1 MAKNDLWSRIYDEI
15 SDALDL
21 LDNTTALD
29 GSEDSLGQAELALVR
44 AREAMIADG
53 APRLIAEAPAMLEA
67 LREFL
72 CDQETMHEP
81 YRNEAIC
88 ERARAILARID
99 GAPTAQPAG
108 AIGEA
113 GAGVWRIITG
123 THCAELLYWSN
134 AEGWGN
140 LARSDAFTQ
149 AERESLNLPIGGQW
163 WFDSDSPDEC
173 QTCTEATETRAFPC
187 DECGHS
193 DEYGDA

>member
-21 LDNTTALD
+21 LDNTTALE
-29 GSEDSLGQAELALVR
+29 GSEDSLGQAELALAR

-67 LREFL
+67 LRE
-72 CDQETMHEP
+72 
-81 YRNEAIC
+81 
-88 ERARAILARID
+88 ARRMLVEDEGYKTYNPRIREFDAILARID
-99 GAPTAQPAG
+99 GTPTAQPAG
-108 AIGEA
+108 DIGEA

-123 THCAELLYWSN
+123 THCAELLYWST

>member
-1 MAKNDLWSRIYDEI
+1 M
-15 SDALDL
+15 
-21 LDNTTALD
+21 DNIKQA
-29 GSEDSLGQAELALVR
+29 AELGR
-44 AREAMIADG
+44 SI
-53 APRLIAEAPAMLEA
+53 IAEHLIQGGPGDPEALETAATLCNFAPAMLDA
-67 LREFL
+67 LRS
-72 CDQETMHEP
+72 
-81 YRNEAIC
+81 I
-88 ERARAILARID
+88 ARDDDGDAMLDAAGMDRIAAILARID
-99 GAPTAQPAG
+99 GTPTAQPAG

-134 AEGWGN
+134 ADGWGS
-140 LARSDAFTQ
+140 LASSDAFTQ